1 MPFKQNKNDFHMNH
15 FIHIHD
21 TMKFD
26 LCCNE
31 AKKIYITQ
39 ILPFPTPNCF
49 SKVS

>member
-1 MPFKQNKNDFHMNH
+1 MNH

-31 AKKIYITQ
+31 AKKQTNKKKHNADFTISDTK
-39 ILPFPTPNCF
+39 LFL
-49 SKVS
+49 